1 MNQPSSTDKIT
12 EQVAYAVGM
21 LAHFAKELGPQYWDL
36 NPQPKDS
43 TLPRSVV
50 IAIAGSDD
58 DIEAAIKLVNNIRMR
73 QMSKSKVHE
82 QRRAE
87 YHDSKLSDSEE

>member
-12 EQVAYAVGM
+12 EQIAYAVGM

-36 NPQPKDS
+36 NPQFKDS
-43 TLPRSVV
+43 TLPRLIV
-50 IAIAGSDD
+50 IAIVSSDNN
-58 DIEAAIKLVNNIRMR
+58 IEAAIKSIYSIRMR
-73 QMSKSKVHE
+73 QMSKSKAHK